1 MADHLQIKTLGIAAP
16 ASGFEPPRFERGLA
30 VLKEM
35 GFNVKVDD
43 RVFVKTGYLAGSDTD
58 RAALLTELFADD
70 AVDAVMCARGGYGSM
85 RLLPL
90 LSLPTLAGSGKP
102 LIGFSDCTAL
112 FCALYAFGSQ
122 TCWHGPVVTQ
132 MGDLDAESL
141 AAFKAA
147 LQNEVVAYDVKQ
159 GVCLRPGRATGRFFG
174 GNLTV
179 LMHLAGTPY
188 FPDLRGHILFVEDQ
202 NEPLYKIDRMFTQL
216 KLMGVLNMLSGV
228 VLGEFINCGEV
239 RAIHTRLLEL
249 VGERDMPVLGAF
261 PAGHG
266 QANLILPLGGP
277 CLLDSAAKTL
287 VFSNGAP
294 HAG

>member
-30 VLKEM
+30 VLDEL
-35 GFNVKVDD
+35 GFDVKVDE
-43 RVFVKTGYLAGSDTD
+43 RAFIKTGYLAGSDND
-58 RAALLTELFADD
+58 RAALLTELFTDD
-70 AVDAVMCARGGYGSM
+70 VVDAVMCARGGYGSM

-90 LSLPTLAGSGKP
+90 LNLQALADSGKP

-112 FCALYAFGSQ
+112 FCALYALGGQS
-122 TCWHGPVVTQ
+122 CWHGPVVTQ
-132 MGDLDAESL
+132 MGDLDTESL

-147 LQNEVVAYDVKQ
+147 LQNEVVAYNVEQ
-159 GVCLRPGRATGRFFG
+159 GVCLRSGRAAGRFFG

-179 LMHLAGTPY
+179 LMHLAGTAY

-216 KLMGVLNMLSGV
+216 KLMGVLDRLAGV

-239 RAIHTRLLEL
+239 RAIHARVLEL
-249 VGERDMPVLGAF
+249 VGTRDIPVLGGF

-277 CLLDSAAKTL
+277 CLLDCAAKTL
-287 VFSNGAP
+287 AFSNGAT